1 MADDPNLRGPR
12 DRSRIDVHQSHE
24 LRYWS
29 QKFGV
34 TEDELRKAVADV
46 GPMADA
52 VEKRLKSGMHAR

>member
-12 DRSRIDVHQSHE
+12 DRSRIDVRQSHE

-34 TEDELRKAVADV
+34 TEDELRNAVADV

-52 VEKRLKSGMHAR
+52 VEKRLKSNH